1 MSGPAVGAAGP
12 GDGGPAGAL
21 VGSDAR
27 QVAHL
32 RDFVAAHGGQGV
44 AVINYLG
51 RVGARI
57 VVVADDGAF
66 GDAVA
71 SSVQVGAEI
80 CAQAGIPVA
89 DGWNR
94 ELSGRA
100 TPSPQDRQRMAG
112 TGR

>member
-1 MSGPAVGAAGP
+1 V
-12 GDGGPAGAL
+12 AL
-21 VGSDAR
+21 TGSDQAK
-27 QVAHL
+27 VGEL
-32 RDFVAAHGGQGV
+32 RDFVAAHGGKGV
-44 AVINYLG
+44 AVVNYLG

-71 SSVQVGAEI
+71 TSVEI
-80 CAQAGIPVA
+80 AGQICEQAGIPVA

-94 ELSGRA
+94 ELSA
-100 TPSPQDRQRMAG
+100 TISPSPEDRERMAG